1 MNTNFKIGDSITWT
15 LMSPMDTGLLFKD
28 FTDFINNYTNIE
40 VDDAFIKG
48 DIIYYD
54 ELSTIVVEVKDMT
67 QDMFPFTL
75 FANEVE
81 SRFTGIVL
89 KDNDPYQRFLCLDTK
104 SMTSLFYYDMG
115 TGIMAD
121 AVYDADG
128 NFVDF
133 DIEDYIDEESMEPT
147 FTEEEVHEQISIK
160 LSMEDIEELENN
172 DALLEADGIENVDS
186 DGNIT
191 LSGEDACSITRAK
204 TWFNTRDCAI
214 LTAWRQNK
222 GRKENDDNNRILQ
235 QRLRE
240 LGYGVTKVTGW
251 YPEENKEMA
260 RENSFLTVN
269 LNDEESFRD
278 NLSELSEFYDQ
289 ECFLYKKSGYDT
301 PAVYVYTKDVDE
313 YQKGDVKLL
322 GRLRIGNMDADAY
335 SQIKAGRITFE

>member
-1 MNTNFKIGDSITWT
+1 MNANFKIGEFICWT
-15 LMSPMDTGLLFKD
+15 LWSPMDTGFSFKD
-28 FTDFINNYTNIE
+28 FTDFINNYTDIE
-40 VDDAFIKG
+40 KDAFIKG
-48 DIIYYD
+48 EIIYFD
-54 ELSTIVVEVKDMT
+54 ESSVIIVEVKEMT
-67 QDMFPFTL
+67 QDMFPFTM
-75 FANEVE
+75 FANEVK
-81 SRFTGIVL
+81 SRFTSIVL
-89 KDNDPYQRFLCLDTK
+89 KNKDPYQRYLCLNTK

-147 FTEEEVHEQISIK
+147 FREEGVHEQISIK

-172 DALLEADGIENVDS
+172 NALLEADGIENVDS

-191 LSGEDACSITRAK
+191 LSGGDACSITRAK
-204 TWFNTRDCAI
+204 NWFNTRDCAI
-214 LTAWRQNK
+214 LTAWRQDK

-251 YPEENKEMA
+251 YPEENREMA

-313 YQKGDVKLL
+313 HQKGDIKLL

>member
-1 MNTNFKIGDSITWT
+1 MSKNIKIGDSITWT
-15 LMSPMDTGLLFKD
+15 LMSPMDTGLTFKD

-75 FANEVE
+75 FANEVK
-81 SRFTGIVL
+81 SRFTSIVL
-89 KDNDPYQRFLCLDTK
+89 KNKDPYQRYLCLNTK

-147 FTEEEVHEQISIK
+147 FSEEGVHEQISIK

-191 LSGEDACSITRAK
+191 LSGGDACSITRAK

-214 LTAWRQNK
+214 LTAWRQGK
-222 GRKENDDNNRILQ
+222 VRKENDDNNRMLQ
-235 QRLRE
+235 QRLRK

-251 YPEENKEMA
+251 YPEENREMA

-278 NLSELSEFYDQ
+278 NLSELSELYDQ

-301 PAVYVYTKDVDE
+301 PAVYVYTKDVDV
-313 YQKGDVKLL
+313 YQKGDMKLL

>member
-1 MNTNFKIGDSITWT
+1 MNANFKIGESICWT
-15 LMSPMDTGLLFKD
+15 LWSPMDTGLLFKD
-28 FTDFINNYTNIE
+28 FTNFINNYTDIE
-40 VDDAFIKG
+40 EDAFIKG
-48 DIIYYD
+48 EIIYFD
-54 ELSTIVVEVKDMT
+54 ESSVIIVEVKEMT
-67 QDMFPFTL
+67 QDMLPFTM
-75 FANEVE
+75 FANEVK
-81 SRFTGIVL
+81 SRFTSIVL
-89 KDNDPYQRFLCLDTK
+89 KNNDPYQRYLCLNPK

-147 FTEEEVHEQISIK
+147 FTEEGVHEQISIK

-172 DALLEADGIENVDS
+172 NALLEADGIEKVDS

-191 LSGEDACSITRAK
+191 LSGGDACSITRAK

-251 YPEENKEMA
+251 YPEENREMA

-313 YQKGDVKLL
+313 HQKGDIKLL

>member
-1 MNTNFKIGDSITWT
+1 MNANFKIGESICWT
-15 LMSPMDTGLLFKD
+15 LWSPMDTGLLFKD
-28 FTDFINNYTNIE
+28 FTDFINNYTDIGE
-40 VDDAFIKG
+40 DAFIKG
-48 DIIYYD
+48 EIIYFD
-54 ELSTIVVEVKDMT
+54 ESSVIIVEVKEMT

-75 FANEVE
+75 FSNEVR
-81 SRFTGIVL
+81 SRFTNFMVRN
-89 KDNDPYQRFLCLDTK
+89 KDPYQRYLCLDTK
-104 SMTSLFYYDMG
+104 SMTSLFYYDLDKG
-115 TGIMAD
+115 ELAE

-128 NFVDF
+128 NFVDY
-133 DIEDYIDEESMEPT
+133 DIEDYIDDKSMEPT
-147 FTEEEVHEQISIK
+147 ITEECVHEQVSIK

-172 DALLEADGIENVDS
+172 DALLEANEIGNVDS
-186 DGNIT
+186 EGNISLT
-191 LSGEDACSITRAK
+191 GRNECSITRAK

-214 LTAWRQNK
+214 LTAWRQDK
-222 GRKENDDNNRILQ
+222 GRKENDENNRMLQ
-235 QRLRE
+235 QRLRKF
-240 LGYGVTKVTGW
+240 GYGVTKVTGW
-251 YPEENKEMA
+251 YPEENRAMA

-278 NLSELSEFYDQ
+278 NLSELSELYEQ